1 MCCFF
6 LDFLHIY
13 QQEINV
19 YSRFSGETG
28 DSGFSSSPYFYVL
41 CLFSLSL
48 SLSLSL
54 FLFFFFTNN
63 VFILLSCKQMGVTL
77 SSLPLLA

>member
-48 SLSLSL
+48 SLS
-54 FLFFFFTNN
+54 FCFCFFFTNN